1 MPLEGEYR
9 SDMAVHVCYL
19 IEMALCDL
27 KALCAAMNM
36 CVCLLGVGFVYIQ
49 TIGFICIVWY
59 LDKNFG
65 GMFFGVERCWENG
78 GC

>member
-1 MPLEGEYR
+1 VPLEGEYR

-36 CVCLLGVGFVYIQ
+36 CVCI
-49 TIGFICIVWY
+49 
-59 LDKNFG
+59 
-65 GMFFGVERCWENG
+65 
-78 GC
+78 

>member
-1 MPLEGEYR
+1 MHLRRKLYIYIYIYIYIYT
-9 SDMAVHVCYL
+9 D
-19 IEMALCDL
+19 
-27 KALCAAMNM
+27 
-36 CVCLLGVGFVYIQ
+36 LGVGFVYIQ